1 MTPLVIGLLI
11 FVVTVAV
18 LATGLPIAFGLGA
31 VALAF
36 MLAFDGW
43 NSVHFVPETIFAGLS
58 DFTLVSLPMFI
69 IMGAAVASSRAG
81 SDLYEALA
89 RWLHRVPG
97 SLVISNIGACA
108 LFSALTGSS
117 PATCAAIG
125 KMGIPEMRKRG
136 YDADLATGAIAAG
149 GTLGILIPPS
159 ITMILYGIASETSI
173 GRLFLAGVIPGLLL
187 TALFMAWAL
196 FLSWKRGTKLVDAD
210 RIYSLKEKVE
220 LLPKLLPFIAVIVG
234 VVYALYGGIATP
246 SEAAGVGAALCLVMV
261 IVIYRVWK
269 PADLWAILRDGL
281 RESGMLLMIIGT
293 SILFGYMM
301 SSLQVT
307 QSVAEGIAA
316 MQVNKWVVLAAIN
329 LMLLVAGMFLPPAA
343 IILMTT
349 PILMP
354 VILAAGFDPI
364 WFGVI
369 LTINM
374 ELGLITPPVGLN
386 LFVINGITP
395 DVKLPTILKGALPF
409 MGCMVVAI
417 LILCVF
423 PGLATWLPQV
433 DQAIIE
439 QGGNKVLADAWLA
452 GGFAGKNKCVKK
464 PEDAAGEKFRSAGAT
479 FSQMWAGAGA
489 SIVSIPSNEVYN
501 ALQQGVATAT
511 DTSSG
516 SFVSFRLYEQLK
528 CLTAPG
534 DNALWFMYE
543 PVLIS
548 LKSWNKL
555 NDAQKAALMKAAQK
569 SEDYFEAE
577 SKKLDDKLVETFKAN
592 KTEVVFLN
600 EAEFEAWRGVA
611 QKTSYKNFAE
621 KVPGGKELLDKALSV
636 K

>member
-1 MTPLVIGLLI
+1 MSPLLI
-11 FVVTVAV
+11 GVLVFSITILM

-31 VALAF
+31 VALGF
-36 MLAFDGW
+36 MIIFDGW
-43 NSVHFVPETIFAGLS
+43 GSVHFLPETIFSGL
-58 DFTLVSLPMFI
+58 DEFTLVSLPMFI

-89 RWLHRVPG
+89 RLLHKVPG

-159 ITMILYGIASETSI
+159 VTMILYGIASETSI
-173 GRLFLAGVIPGLLL
+173 GRLFIAGIIPGLLL
-187 TALFMAWAL
+187 TFLFMAWAL
-196 FLSWKRGTKLVDAD
+196 FLSWKRGTVLIDKD

-220 LLPKLLPFIAVIVG
+220 LLPRLLPFIAVIVG

-246 SEAAGVGAALCLVMV
+246 SEAAGVGAMLCLVMV
-261 IVIYRVWK
+261 AVIYRVWR
-269 PADLWAILRDGL
+269 PRDMWLILRDAL

-307 QSVAEGIAA
+307 QSVAEAIGA
-316 MQVNKWVVLAAIN
+316 MQVNRWVILAAIN
-329 LMLLVAGMFLPPAA
+329 LMLLAAGCFLPPAA

-354 VILAAGFDPI
+354 VITAAGFDPI

-395 DVKLPTILKGALPF
+395 DVKLTTILKGAFPF
-409 MGCMVVAI
+409 MVCMVLAI
-417 LILCVF
+417 IILCVF
-423 PGLATWLPQV
+423 PELATWLPTRV
-433 DQAIIE
+433 M
-439 QGGNKVLADAWLA
+439 G
-452 GGFAGKNKCVKK
+452 
-464 PEDAAGEKFRSAGAT
+464 
-479 FSQMWAGAGA
+479 
-489 SIVSIPSNEVYN
+489 
-501 ALQQGVATAT
+501 
-511 DTSSG
+511 
-516 SFVSFRLYEQLK
+516 
-528 CLTAPG
+528 
-534 DNALWFMYE
+534 
-543 PVLIS
+543 
-548 LKSWNKL
+548 
-555 NDAQKAALMKAAQK
+555 
-569 SEDYFEAE
+569 
-577 SKKLDDKLVETFKAN
+577 
-592 KTEVVFLN
+592 
-600 EAEFEAWRGVA
+600 
-611 QKTSYKNFAE
+611 
-621 KVPGGKELLDKALSV
+621 
-636 K
+636 

>member
-1 MTPLVIGLLI
+1 MSALAIGMWI
-11 FVVTVAV
+11 FIATILV

-31 VALAF
+31 VALLF
-36 MLAFDGW
+36 MVIFDGW
-43 NSVHFVPETIFAGLS
+43 GSIHFIPETIFGGLS

-187 TALFMAWAL
+187 TFLFMAWAL
-196 FLSWKRGTKLVDAD
+196 FLSWKRGTVLVDAD
-210 RIYSLKEKVE
+210 RIYSMKEKLE
-220 LLPKLLPFIAVIVG
+220 LLPRLLPFMAVIVG

-261 IVIYRVWK
+261 IVIYRVWSPK
-269 PADLWAILRDGL
+269 DLWAILRDGL

-301 SSLQVT
+301 SSLQIT
-307 QSVAEGIAA
+307 QSVAEAIGE
-316 MQVNKWVVLAAIN
+316 MQVNRWLILAAVN
-329 LMLLVAGMFLPPAA
+329 VLLLVAGMFLPPAA

-354 VILAAGFDPI
+354 VITAAGFDPI

-395 DVKLPTILKGALPF
+395 DVRLPTILKGAFPF
-409 MGCMVVAI
+409 MCCMVLAI
-417 LILCVF
+417 VILCIF
-423 PGLATWLPQV
+423 PELATWLP
-433 DQAIIE
+433 
-439 QGGNKVLADAWLA
+439 
-452 GGFAGKNKCVKK
+452 
-464 PEDAAGEKFRSAGAT
+464 S
-479 FSQMWAGAGA
+479 
-489 SIVSIPSNEVYN
+489 Y
-501 ALQQGVATAT
+501 
-511 DTSSG
+511 
-516 SFVSFRLYEQLK
+516 
-528 CLTAPG
+528 
-534 DNALWFMYE
+534 
-543 PVLIS
+543 
-548 LKSWNKL
+548 
-555 NDAQKAALMKAAQK
+555 LM
-569 SEDYFEAE
+569 
-577 SKKLDDKLVETFKAN
+577 
-592 KTEVVFLN
+592 
-600 EAEFEAWRGVA
+600 G
-611 QKTSYKNFAE
+611 
-621 KVPGGKELLDKALSV
+621 
-636 K
+636 

>member
-1 MTPLVIGLLI
+1 MSPLVIGLLI
-11 FVVTVAV
+11 FAVTTAL
-18 LATGLPIAFGLGA
+18 LATGMPIAFGLGA

-36 MLAFDGW
+36 MFIFDGW
-43 NSVHFVPETIFAGLS
+43 NSVHFVPETVFAGLS

-173 GRLFLAGVIPGLLL
+173 GRLFLAGIIPGLML
-187 TALFMAWAL
+187 TVLFMAWAL
-196 FLSWKRGTKLVDAD
+196 FLSWKRGTVLVDKD
-210 RIYSLKEKVE
+210 RIYSMKEKLE
-220 LLPKLLPFIAVIVG
+220 LLPRLLPFIAVIVG
-234 VVYALYGGIATP
+234 VIYALYGGIATP

-261 IVIYRVWK
+261 VVIYRVWR

-307 QSVAEGIAA
+307 QSVATAIAEW
-316 MQVNKWVVLAAIN
+316 QVNKWLVLGAIN
-329 LMLLVAGMFLPPAA
+329 LMLLVAGCFLPPAA

-354 VILAAGFDPI
+354 VIIGAGFDPI
-364 WFGVI
+364 WFGVV

-395 DVKLPTILKGALPF
+395 DVSLPTILKGAFPF
-409 MGCMVVAI
+409 MMCMVLSI

-423 PGLATWLPQV
+423 PELATWLP
-433 DQAIIE
+433 
-439 QGGNKVLADAWLA
+439 K
-452 GGFAGKNKCVKK
+452 
-464 PEDAAGEKFRSAGAT
+464 
-479 FSQMWAGAGA
+479 
-489 SIVSIPSNEVYN
+489 Y
-501 ALQQGVATAT
+501 
-511 DTSSG
+511 
-516 SFVSFRLYEQLK
+516 
-528 CLTAPG
+528 
-534 DNALWFMYE
+534 
-543 PVLIS
+543 
-548 LKSWNKL
+548 
-555 NDAQKAALMKAAQK
+555 LM
-569 SEDYFEAE
+569 
-577 SKKLDDKLVETFKAN
+577 
-592 KTEVVFLN
+592 
-600 EAEFEAWRGVA
+600 G
-611 QKTSYKNFAE
+611 
-621 KVPGGKELLDKALSV
+621 
-636 K
+636 

>member
-1 MTPLVIGLLI
+1 MIGLLI
-11 FVVTVAV
+11 IVFTVLV

-36 MLAFDGW
+36 MIYFDGW
-43 NSVHFVPETIFAGLS
+43 HAVHFVPETIFAGLD

-89 RWLHRVPG
+89 RWLNRVPG

-173 GRLFLAGVIPGLLL
+173 GRLFIAGILPGLLL
-187 TALFMAWAL
+187 TGLFMAWAL
-196 FLSWKRGTKLVDAD
+196 FLSWKRGTKLVDSE
-210 RIYSLKEKVE
+210 RIYSMKEKLQ
-220 LLPKLLPFIAVIVG
+220 LLPRLLPFIAVIVG

-246 SEAAGVGAALCLVMV
+246 SEAAGVGALLCLVMV
-261 IVIYRVWK
+261 MVIYRVWR
-269 PADLWAILRDGL
+269 PMDLWVILRAGL
-281 RESGMLLMIIGT
+281 CESGMLLMIIGT

-307 QSVAEGIAA
+307 QSVAEAIAA
-316 MQVNKWVVLAAIN
+316 MQVNKWVILAAIN
-329 LMLLVAGMFLPPAA
+329 ALLLVAGMFLPPAA

-349 PILMP
+349 PILIP
-354 VILAAGFDPI
+354 VILASGFDPI

-395 DVKLPTILKGALPF
+395 DVKLPTILRGALPF
-409 MGCMVVAI
+409 MGCMVLAI

-423 PGLATWLPQV
+423 PELATWLP
-433 DQAIIE
+433 
-439 QGGNKVLADAWLA
+439 
-452 GGFAGKNKCVKK
+452 
-464 PEDAAGEKFRSAGAT
+464 T
-479 FSQMWAGAGA
+479 
-489 SIVSIPSNEVYN
+489 
-501 ALQQGVATAT
+501 
-511 DTSSG
+511 
-516 SFVSFRLYEQLK
+516 RLM
-528 CLTAPG
+528 G
-534 DNALWFMYE
+534 
-543 PVLIS
+543 
-548 LKSWNKL
+548 
-555 NDAQKAALMKAAQK
+555 
-569 SEDYFEAE
+569 
-577 SKKLDDKLVETFKAN
+577 
-592 KTEVVFLN
+592 
-600 EAEFEAWRGVA
+600 
-611 QKTSYKNFAE
+611 
-621 KVPGGKELLDKALSV
+621 
-636 K
+636 

>member
-1 MTPLVIGLLI
+1 MSALAIGLLI
-11 FVVTVAV
+11 LVATVLV

-31 VALAF
+31 VALFF
-36 MLAFDGW
+36 MIVFDGW
-43 NSVHFVPETIFAGLS
+43 NSVHFVPETIFAGLT
-58 DFTLVSLPMFI
+58 DFTLVSLPMFV

-159 ITMILYGIASETSI
+159 VTMILYGIASETSI

-187 TALFMAWAL
+187 TVLFMMWAL
-196 FLSWKRGTKLVDAD
+196 FLSWKRGTVLVDAD
-210 RIYSLKEKVE
+210 RIYSMKEKLE
-220 LLPKLLPFIAVIVG
+220 LLPRLLPFIAVIVG

-246 SEAAGVGAALCLVMV
+246 SEAAGIGAALCLAMVM
-261 IVIYRVWK
+261 VIYRVWK
-269 PADLWAILRDGL
+269 PMELWAILRDGL

-301 SSLQVT
+301 SSLQIT
-307 QSVAEGIAA
+307 QTLAESIGAL
-316 MQVNKWVVLAAIN
+316 QVNRWWIMLAVN
-329 LMLLVAGMFLPPAA
+329 LLLLVAGMFLPPAA

-354 VILAAGFDPI
+354 VITAAGFDPI

-395 DVKLPTILKGALPF
+395 DVRLPTILKGALPF
-409 MGCMVVAI
+409 MGCMVLAI

-423 PGLATWLPQV
+423 PELATWLPQKMM
-433 DQAIIE
+433 
-439 QGGNKVLADAWLA
+439 G
-452 GGFAGKNKCVKK
+452 
-464 PEDAAGEKFRSAGAT
+464 
-479 FSQMWAGAGA
+479 
-489 SIVSIPSNEVYN
+489 
-501 ALQQGVATAT
+501 
-511 DTSSG
+511 
-516 SFVSFRLYEQLK
+516 
-528 CLTAPG
+528 
-534 DNALWFMYE
+534 
-543 PVLIS
+543 
-548 LKSWNKL
+548 
-555 NDAQKAALMKAAQK
+555 
-569 SEDYFEAE
+569 
-577 SKKLDDKLVETFKAN
+577 
-592 KTEVVFLN
+592 
-600 EAEFEAWRGVA
+600 
-611 QKTSYKNFAE
+611 
-621 KVPGGKELLDKALSV
+621 
-636 K
+636 

>member
-1 MTPLVIGLLI
+1 MSALAIGLLI

-31 VALAF
+31 VALLF
-36 MLAFDGW
+36 MVVFDGW
-43 NSVHFVPETIFAGLS
+43 QSVHFVPETIFAGLS

-173 GRLFLAGVIPGLLL
+173 GRLFLAGVLPGLLL
-187 TALFMAWAL
+187 TGLFMAWAL
-196 FLSWKRGTKLVDAD
+196 FLSWKRGTVLVDHD
-210 RIYSLKEKVE
+210 RIYSMKEKLE
-220 LLPKLLPFIAVIVG
+220 LLPKLLPFMAVIVG

-246 SEAAGVGAALCLVMV
+246 SEAAGVGAALCLFMV

-269 PADLWAILRDGL
+269 PMDLWAILRDGL

-307 QSVAEGIAA
+307 QSVAEAIGE
-316 MQVNKWVVLAAIN
+316 MQVNKWVILAAIN
-329 LMLLVAGMFLPPAA
+329 LLLLVAGMFLPPAA

-354 VILAAGFDPI
+354 VITAAGFDPI

-395 DVKLPTILKGALPF
+395 DVRLPTILKGAFPF
-409 MGCMVVAI
+409 MLCMVLAI
-417 LILCVF
+417 VILCVF
-423 PGLATWLPQV
+423 PEIATWLP
-433 DQAIIE
+433 
-439 QGGNKVLADAWLA
+439 K
-452 GGFAGKNKCVKK
+452 
-464 PEDAAGEKFRSAGAT
+464 
-479 FSQMWAGAGA
+479 
-489 SIVSIPSNEVYN
+489 
-501 ALQQGVATAT
+501 
-511 DTSSG
+511 
-516 SFVSFRLYEQLK
+516 
-528 CLTAPG
+528 
-534 DNALWFMYE
+534 
-543 PVLIS
+543 
-548 LKSWNKL
+548 
-555 NDAQKAALMKAAQK
+555 ALM
-569 SEDYFEAE
+569 
-577 SKKLDDKLVETFKAN
+577 
-592 KTEVVFLN
+592 
-600 EAEFEAWRGVA
+600 G
-611 QKTSYKNFAE
+611 
-621 KVPGGKELLDKALSV
+621 
-636 K
+636 

>member
-1 MTPLVIGLLI
+1 MSPLTIGLLI
-11 FVVTVAV
+11 FAVTVAL
-18 LATGLPIAFGLGA
+18 LATGMPIAFALGA
-31 VALAF
+31 AALGF
-36 MLAFDGW
+36 MVAFDGW

-81 SDLYEALA
+81 GDLYEALA

-125 KMGIPEMRKRG
+125 KMGIPEMRRRG

-173 GRLFLAGVIPGLLL
+173 GRLFIAGVIPGLLL

-196 FLSWKRGTKLVDAD
+196 FLSWRRGTKLVDSD
-210 RIYSLKEKVE
+210 RIYTLKEKLE
-220 LLPKLLPFIAVIVG
+220 LLPRLLPFIAVIVG

-246 SEAAGVGAALCLVMV
+246 SEAAGVGAFLCLLMV
-261 IVIYRVWK
+261 IAIYRVWR
-269 PADLWAILRDGL
+269 PMALWLILRDGL

-301 SSLQVT
+301 SSLLVT
-307 QSVAEGIAA
+307 QSVAESIAEL
-316 MQVNKWVVLAAIN
+316 QVNKWVVLGAIN

-395 DVKLPTILKGALPF
+395 DIKLPTILKGALPF

-423 PGLATWLPQV
+423 PELATWLPQ
-433 DQAIIE
+433 
-439 QGGNKVLADAWLA
+439 
-452 GGFAGKNKCVKK
+452 
-464 PEDAAGEKFRSAGAT
+464 
-479 FSQMWAGAGA
+479 
-489 SIVSIPSNEVYN
+489 
-501 ALQQGVATAT
+501 
-511 DTSSG
+511 
-516 SFVSFRLYEQLK
+516 
-528 CLTAPG
+528 
-534 DNALWFMYE
+534 
-543 PVLIS
+543 
-548 LKSWNKL
+548 KL
-555 NDAQKAALMKAAQK
+555 M
-569 SEDYFEAE
+569 
-577 SKKLDDKLVETFKAN
+577 
-592 KTEVVFLN
+592 
-600 EAEFEAWRGVA
+600 G
-611 QKTSYKNFAE
+611 
-621 KVPGGKELLDKALSV
+621 
-636 K
+636 

>member
-1 MTPLVIGLLI
+1 MSALAIGMWI
-11 FVVTVAV
+11 FVATIVV

-31 VALAF
+31 VALLF
-36 MLAFDGW
+36 MVIFDGW
-43 NSVHFVPETIFAGLS
+43 GSIHYIPETIFGGLS

-173 GRLFLAGVIPGLLL
+173 GRLFLAGVLPGLLL
-187 TALFMAWAL
+187 TGLFMAWAL
-196 FLSWKRGTKLVDAD
+196 FLSWRRGTVLVDAD
-210 RIYSLKEKVE
+210 RIYSMKEKLE
-220 LLPKLLPFIAVIVG
+220 LLPKLLPFMAVIVG

-246 SEAAGVGAALCLVMV
+246 SEAAGVGAALCLIMV
-261 IVIYRVWK
+261 IVIYKVWK
-269 PADLWAILRDGL
+269 LSDLWHILRDGL

-307 QSVAEGIAA
+307 QSVAEAIGE
-316 MQVNKWVVLAAIN
+316 MQVNKWVILAAIN
-329 LMLLVAGMFLPPAA
+329 LLLLVAGMFLPPAA

-354 VILAAGFDPI
+354 VITAAGFDPI

-395 DVKLPTILKGALPF
+395 DVRLPTILKGAFPF
-409 MGCMVVAI
+409 MMCMVLAI

-423 PGLATWLPQV
+423 PEIATWLPQ
-433 DQAIIE
+433 
-439 QGGNKVLADAWLA
+439 
-452 GGFAGKNKCVKK
+452 
-464 PEDAAGEKFRSAGAT
+464 
-479 FSQMWAGAGA
+479 
-489 SIVSIPSNEVYN
+489 
-501 ALQQGVATAT
+501 
-511 DTSSG
+511 
-516 SFVSFRLYEQLK
+516 
-528 CLTAPG
+528 
-534 DNALWFMYE
+534 
-543 PVLIS
+543 
-548 LKSWNKL
+548 
-555 NDAQKAALMKAAQK
+555 ALM
-569 SEDYFEAE
+569 
-577 SKKLDDKLVETFKAN
+577 
-592 KTEVVFLN
+592 
-600 EAEFEAWRGVA
+600 G
-611 QKTSYKNFAE
+611 
-621 KVPGGKELLDKALSV
+621 
-636 K
+636 